1 MSTLLVYA
9 PANAH
14 TMHNHPESH
23 ARMERLIPELDR
35 AGVLSELNM
44 ITPVPATDEQLLRV
58 HTPSLIEHIRQ
69 VSVRG
74 GGLLDHGDTYATP
87 ESYELARVAVGSC
100 CAAVDHLL
108 MGRASNGIA
117 LVRPPGH
124 HAESDRVSGF
134 CLFNNAAAAARHAQ
148 AVHGVKRVLIFDFD
162 VHHGNG
168 TQEIFYRDNS
178 VLFVSTHL
186 FAPFFYP
193 GIGSIGETGAGR
205 GAGYTV
211 NVPLPPHV
219 GDSGYM
225 RVIDELIQPKLTE
238 FRPELI
244 IISAG
249 FDAHWQDPL
258 ASAGLTLT
266 GYAQISRK
274 LVDIAHDLCHGRILF
289 ILEGGY
295 LLEALTSGV
304 RNVVSALLGRDEL
317 EDSLGPMPFAEADIS
332 NLLMQLKRRHLPY

>member
-1 MSTLLVYA
+1 MTTSLVYA

-23 ARMERLIPELDR
+23 GRMERLLPELDR
-35 AGVLSELNM
+35 AGLLADLHM
-44 ITPVPATDEQLLRV
+44 IAPLAATDEQLLRV
-58 HTPSLIEHIRQ
+58 HTAGLIDHIRQ

-100 CAAVDHLL
+100 CAAVDQLIN
-108 MGRASNGIA
+108 GQVNNGIA

-148 AVHGVKRVLIFDFD
+148 AVHGLKRVVIFDFD

-168 TQEIFYRDNS
+168 TQEIFYKDNS

-193 GIGSIGETGAGR
+193 GIGSLGETGAGR

-211 NVPLPPHV
+211 NVPLPPYV
-219 GDSGYM
+219 GDAGYM
-225 RVIDELIQPKLTE
+225 RVINELIQPKLVE

-258 ASAGLTLT
+258 ASAGLSLT
-266 GYAQISRK
+266 GYAQMARR
-274 LVDIAHDLCHGRILF
+274 LIAIAEELCGGRILF
-289 ILEGGY
+289 VLEGGY
-295 LLEALTSGV
+295 LLEALTSSV
-304 RNVVSALLGRDEL
+304 RNVVNALIGRDEI
-317 EDSLGPMPFAEADIS
+317 EDTLGPMPYAEADIS
-332 NLLMQLKRRHLPY
+332 DLLMQLKRTHLPY